1 MQGQGK
7 GKLIMCQEYLNELE
21 TFIKDSFKLN
31 IDCGIIPGISKPTLL
46 KPGAE
51 KLLKFLNFH
60 ILKLEELKEE
70 SNPETGFFEM
80 SYKCEVG
87 NFEKTFG
94 SCIAYINSLE
104 SKFRYKRI
112 SGKQVEKS
120 PEEKLAQK
128 NTVSKVGQKRAFVG
142 AVLIASCTS
151 SYFTQDVE
159 DYEELKRESALPPPP
174 AMEKET
180 ETKKKKEAKKIQQ
193 PEPAPKTE
201 KINPDNEKQ
210 IKKNNL
216 LVEILKLIQK
226 SNLDELINIYNS
238 HPDYQNNN
246 TFLAALSA
254 RKAELKTK
262 K

>member
-1 MQGQGK
+1 
-7 GKLIMCQEYLNELE
+7 
-21 TFIKDSFKLN
+21 
-31 IDCGIIPGISKPTLL
+31 
-46 KPGAE
+46 
-51 KLLKFLNFH
+51 
-60 ILKLEELKEE
+60 
-70 SNPETGFFEM
+70 
-80 SYKCEVG
+80 
-87 NFEKTFG
+87 
-94 SCIAYINSLE
+94 
-104 SKFRYKRI
+104 
-112 SGKQVEKS
+112 
-120 PEEKLAQK
+120 
-128 NTVSKVGQKRAFVG
+128 VSKVGQKRAFVG

-159 DYEELKRESALPPPP
+159 DYEELKKESALPPPP
-174 AMEKET
+174 AMDKET

-193 PEPAPKTE
+193 PEPAPEAE